1 MKRKIQANF
10 KSYQKK
16 LLLILILLA
25 TLLFG
30 FINSSYSAVE
40 GFPDPE
46 LLMVKKPMNKDASV
60 SKHKAAADRR
70 SSGDGKMAQSE
81 QDNYRKH
88 DNLDSG

>member
-10 KSYQKK
+10 KSYQKI

-30 FINSSYSAVE
+30 FINSSYSAIE
-40 GFPDPE
+40 GFPE

-60 SKHKAAADRR
+60 SQYKSAADRR